1 MVQLVDDLFRMRML
15 MAGVYLALGTSSNYC
30 FSIFTDHLRNKYGY
44 SQSDI
49 TTIGTV
55 GDFVSNF
62 GFHAGVLFDY
72 VGPTVLL
79 PVGGLFGCLGFV
91 LFGMTFDGKISNSSV
106 ALFALYQGITSLGLP
121 MMDVSS
127 VMSLMLQ
134 IPLERGYVVI
144 IVKTFSGLGTAV
156 LVAYFNGWFKA
167 ANSEQPEENNY
178 SGYAY
183 FVGGQILLC
192 SLIGAC
198 FTRLPMYFPCSW
210 RKKRLSSEEAAERE
224 KTLDLY
230 MSQHAPTR
238 RLRTGFAIVIAT
250 LIFSTTQSIT
260 TAYVNTSRAGYLAI
274 SIVAVLL
281 MASFSVIA
289 MPFQFLGRYTPVCP
303 THMEGIGIGKTT
315 TEPMHERTDETA
327 SESAVAGGNNLG
339 ANGVAVPAP
348 QYSGSFWSH
357 LLTVELW
364 AVWLA
369 CFGAFGTASVMQMNA
384 AQIYRSMNNGKF
396 DTRTLTLYV
405 AIISVGSAVG
415 RMAVGYLDMKLFALQ
430 CEGKTKIL
438 TTIALPI
445 GPLLLVAACLFF
457 AVLPGSALLPPFL
470 LGAMGNGVGWG
481 MSVIALRIMY
491 SEDIGKHYNFCFTSG
506 AIASIGLN
514 RFMFGEMYDAE
525 ARRRGE
531 FPSCNHPSCV
541 RSQMFILLFVDVVA
555 TLAAAFV
562 HWRFSRFTRAKPD
575 VRETPDTFQHGNDMI
590 GMGSGD
596 QATEEDHLHS

>member
-1 MVQLVDDLFRMRML
+1 MVQLIDDLFRMRML
-15 MAGVYLALGTSSNYC
+15 MAGIYLGLGISSMYG

-44 SQSDI
+44 SQSEI
-49 TTIGTV
+49 TTISTV
-55 GDFVSNF
+55 GICVGYC

-79 PVGGLFGCLGFV
+79 PLGGLFGCLGFV
-91 LFGMTFDGKISNSSV
+91 LFGMTFDGTITTSSV
-106 ALFALYQGITSLGLP
+106 ALFALYQGITCLGLP

-134 IPLERGYVVI
+134 FPLERGYVVLI
-144 IVKTFSGLGTAV
+144 MKTFNGLGTAV
-156 LVAYFNGWFKA
+156 LMAYFNGWFKA
-167 ANSEQPEENNY
+167 ADADRAENNNY

-183 FVGGQILLC
+183 FTGVMILLC
-192 SLIGAC
+192 SLLGAC
-198 FTRLPMYFPCSW
+198 FIRLPTYFPCSW
-210 RKKRLSSEEAAERE
+210 TKKRLSSEEAAERE

-238 RLRTGFAIVIAT
+238 RLRIGFAIVVVT

-289 MPFQFLGRYTPVCP
+289 MPFQFLGRYTPVHP
-303 THMEGIGIGKTT
+303 THMEGIGKAT
-315 TEPMHERTDETA
+315 TELEHERKGETA
-327 SESAVAGGNNLG
+327 SEGAMADGNNLG
-339 ANGVAVPAP
+339 ADGVAAPAP

-357 LLTVELW
+357 LLTVDLW

-369 CFGAFGTASVMQMNA
+369 CFGMWGTGLVMQMNA
-384 AQIYRSMNNGKF
+384 AQIYRSKNNGRF

-405 AIISVGSAVG
+405 AIMSVGSAVG
-415 RMAVGYLDMKLFALQ
+415 RMAMGCLDMKLSALQ
-430 CEGKTKIL
+430 REGKTRTL

-445 GPLLLVAACLFF
+445 GPLLLVVAHFFF
-457 AVLPGSALLPPFL
+457 AVLPGSVLLLPFL

-481 MSVIALRIMY
+481 VGVIALRIMY

-506 AIASIGLN
+506 AVASIALN

-531 FPSCNHPSCV
+531 FPSCNHPRCV
-541 RSQMFILLFVDVVA
+541 RNQMFILLLVNVVA

-562 HWRFSRFTRAKPD
+562 HWRFSRFTRARLDEREKPD
-575 VRETPDTFQHGNDMI
+575 SLQDGKDMI

-596 QATEEDHLHS
+596 QATEEDHLQS

>member
-1 MVQLVDDLFRMRML
+1 MVKLVDDLFRMRML
-15 MAGVYLALGTSSNYC
+15 MAGVYLALGISSNYG

-49 TTIGTV
+49 TTISTV
-55 GDFVSNF
+55 GNCVSYC

-91 LFGMTFDGKISNSSV
+91 LFGMTFDGTITTSSV
-106 ALFALYQGITSLGLP
+106 ALFALYQGITCLGLP

-134 IPLERGYVVI
+134 FPLERGYVVL
-144 IVKTFSGLGTAV
+144 IVKTFNGLGTAV
-156 LVAYFNGWFKA
+156 LMAYFNGWFKA
-167 ANSEQPEENNY
+167 ADSDQPEENNY

-183 FVGGQILLC
+183 FTGVMILLC
-192 SLIGAC
+192 SLLGAC
-198 FTRLPMYFPCSW
+198 FIRLPMYFPCSW
-210 RKKRLSSEEAAERE
+210 TKKRLSSEEAAERE

-238 RLRTGFAIVIAT
+238 RLRTGFAIVFVT

-281 MASFSVIA
+281 VASFSVIA
-289 MPFQFLGRYTPVCP
+289 MPFQFLGRYTPVCS
-303 THMEGIGIGKTT
+303 THMEGIGIGKTA
-315 TEPMHERTDETA
+315 TEPMHERTGETA
-327 SESAVAGGNNLG
+327 SEGAVTEENNLG

-357 LLTVELW
+357 LLTIDLW

-369 CFGAFGTASVMQMNA
+369 CFGTFGTSLVMQMNA
-384 AQIYRSMNNGKF
+384 AQIYRSMNNGNF

-405 AIISVGSAVG
+405 TIMSVGSAFG
-415 RMAVGYLDMKLFALQ
+415 RVAVGYLDMKLFALQ
-430 CEGKTKIL
+430 REGKTKTL

-445 GPLLLVAACLFF
+445 GPLLLVAAYLFF
-457 AVLPGSALLPPFL
+457 AVLPGSVLLLPFL
-470 LGAMGNGVGWG
+470 LGGMGNGVGWG
-481 MSVIALRIMY
+481 MSVIALRMMY

-506 AIASIGLN
+506 AVASIALN
-514 RFMFGEMYDAE
+514 RFMFGGLYDAE

-531 FPSCNHPSCV
+531 FPSCNHPRCV
-541 RSQMFILLFVDVVA
+541 RIQMFILLLVNVVA

-562 HWRFSRFTRAKPD
+562 HWRFSRFTRARLD
-575 VRETPDTFQHGNDMI
+575 ERETPDSLQDGKDMI

-596 QATEEDHLHS
+596 QATEEDHLQS

>member
-15 MAGVYLALGTSSNYC
+15 MAGVYLGIGISSTYG
-30 FSIFTDHLRNKYGY
+30 FSIFTDHLRHKYGY

-49 TTIGTV
+49 TTISTV
-55 GDFVSNF
+55 GNCVGYCSFL
-62 GFHAGVLFDY
+62 AGMLFDY
-72 VGPTVLL
+72 AGPMVVLPL
-79 PVGGLFGCLGFV
+79 GGLLGCLGFV
-91 LFGMTFDGKISNSSV
+91 LFGLTFDGYVVSNPSV
-106 ALFALYQGITSLGLP
+106 IHFSIFNAILYLGCP
-121 MMDVSS
+121 SMDVSS
-127 VMSLMLQ
+127 VMPLMLQ
-134 IPLERGYVVI
+134 FPLERGFVVLI
-144 IVKTFSGLGTAV
+144 MKTFNGLGTAV
-156 LVAYFNGWFKA
+156 LMAYFNGWFKA
-167 ANSEQPEENNY
+167 ANSDQPEDNNY

-192 SLIGAC
+192 SLIGTY

-230 MSQHAPTR
+230 MSQQAPMR
-238 RLRTGFAIVIAT
+238 RLRIGVMLVVAM
-250 LIFSTTQSIT
+250 LIFSTTQSIA
-260 TAYVNTSRAGYLAI
+260 TAYVDTSHVGYLAI

-303 THMEGIGIGKTT
+303 THMEGIGNATT
-315 TEPMHERTDETA
+315 GLEHERTGETIC
-327 SESAVAGGNNLG
+327 EGAVADGNDLR
-339 ANGVAVPAP
+339 ANVVAVPAP

-357 LLTVELW
+357 LLTVDLW

-369 CFGAFGTASVMQMNA
+369 CFGMWGTGTVMQMNA
-384 AQIYRSMNNGKF
+384 AQIYRSKNNGKF

-405 AIISVGSAVG
+405 AIMSVGSAAG
-415 RMAVGYLDMKLFALQ
+415 RMAMGYLDMNLSALQ
-430 CEGKTKIL
+430 RAGKTRTL

-445 GPLLLVAACLFF
+445 GPLLLVAAYLFF
-457 AVLPGSALLPPFL
+457 AVLPGSALLLPFL

-481 MSVIALRIMY
+481 VGVIALRMMY

-506 AIASIGLN
+506 AVATIALN

-531 FPSCNHPSCV
+531 FPSCNHPRCV
-541 RSQMFILLFVDVVA
+541 RNQMFILLAVNVVA
-555 TLAAAFV
+555 TLAAALV
-562 HWRFSRFTRAKPD
+562 HWRFSRFTRARLD
-575 VRETPDTFQHGNDMI
+575 ERETPGSLQGGKDMI
-590 GMGSGD
+590 GMGSSEPI
-596 QATEEDHLHS
+596 AEEDHLQS

>member
-1 MVQLVDDLFRMRML
+1 MRML
-15 MAGVYLALGTSSNYC
+15 MAGVYLALGISSMYG

-49 TTIGTV
+49 TTISTV
-55 GDFVSNF
+55 GICVSYC

-79 PVGGLFGCLGFV
+79 PLGGLFGCLGFV
-91 LFGMTFDGKISNSSV
+91 LFGMTFDGTITTSSV

-121 MMDVSS
+121 MMDVSC

-134 IPLERGYVVI
+134 FPLERGYVVLI
-144 IVKTFSGLGTAV
+144 MKTFNGLGTAV
-156 LVAYFNGWFKA
+156 LMAYFNGWFKA
-167 ANSEQPEENNY
+167 ADADRAENNNY

-198 FTRLPMYFPCSW
+198 FTRLPTYFPCSW
-210 RKKRLSSEEAAERE
+210 TKKRLSSEEAAERE

-238 RLRTGFAIVIAT
+238 RLRIGFAIVVAT

-303 THMEGIGIGKTT
+303 THMEGIGKATT
-315 TEPMHERTDETA
+315 GLEHERKGETT
-327 SESAVAGGNNLG
+327 SEGAVADGNNLG

-357 LLTVELW
+357 LLTVDLW
-364 AVWLA
+364 ALWLA
-369 CFGAFGTASVMQMNA
+369 CFGMWGTGLVMQMNA
-384 AQIYRSMNNGKF
+384 AQIYRSKNNGKF

-405 AIISVGSAVG
+405 TIMSVGSAVG
-415 RMAVGYLDMKLFALQ
+415 RMAMGYLDMKLSALQ
-430 CEGKTKIL
+430 RAGKTRTL
-438 TTIALPI
+438 TTIAIPI
-445 GPLLLVAACLFF
+445 GPLLLV
-457 AVLPGSALLPPFL
+457 
-470 LGAMGNGVGWG
+470 
-481 MSVIALRIMY
+481 
-491 SEDIGKHYNFCFTSG
+491 
-506 AIASIGLN
+506 
-514 RFMFGEMYDAE
+514 
-525 ARRRGE
+525 
-531 FPSCNHPSCV
+531 
-541 RSQMFILLFVDVVA
+541 VA
-555 TLAAAFV
+555 
-562 HWRFSRFTRAKPD
+562 
-575 VRETPDTFQHGNDMI
+575 
-590 GMGSGD
+590 
-596 QATEEDHLHS
+596 